1 MRRAKVKRAVAAG
14 LAMVGMILVAA
25 TVQAARAPS
34 GEALRGLAD
43 WAPPAVEAV
52 RTSALAWLDEQN
64 VDDAARQRAERIWAQ
79 TSEGSTAA
87 DRLTAL
93 AMTLALGDSRAE
105 RLVRL
110 CAAPREGIEL
120 PDTAWLAEPDVP
132 PLVSANLRL
141 LAGRWMVQESL
152 FDEAKGV
159 LGNLQPDEVV
169 DPASLLFFQAVVHH
183 RLLDKEAGLAAID
196 RLLAGRRNAPRRYV
210 ALAELMRGDLEGVS
224 EDTLDHI
231 ARRMEDI
238 ERRLELGHAGPKVR
252 GIEDGVIRSL
262 DKLIKDLEDQQQ
274 QSPSESNNL
283 QSSRPADESKLMG
296 GLGPGRV
303 TRKNLGGKSGWGNLP
318 PKQREEALQEIGRQF
333 PSHYREVIEQYFRKM
348 AGEEPAG
355 N

>member
-1 MRRAKVKRAVAAG
+1 MKRATVKRAIAAG
-14 LAMVGMILVAA
+14 LAMIGMILVAA
-25 TVQAARAPS
+25 AVQAARTSP
-34 GEALRGLAD
+34 GDALRGSAD
-43 WAPPAVEAV
+43 WAPPAAEAV
-52 RTSALAWLDEQN
+52 RASALAWLDAQN
-64 VDDAARQRAERIWAQ
+64 VDDDVRQRAEGIWAQ
-79 TSEGSTAA
+79 TSEATPAV
-87 DRLTAL
+87 DRLAGL
-93 AMTLALGDSRAE
+93 ATTLALGDPRAE
-105 RLVRL
+105 RLTRL
-110 CAAPREGIEL
+110 CAAPRHGIEL

-152 FDEAKGV
+152 FDEAMGV
-159 LGNLQPDEVV
+159 LGKLQPDEVV
-169 DPASLLFFQAVVHH
+169 DPASLLFCQAVVHH
-183 RLLDKEAGLAAID
+183 RLLNKEAGLAAID
-196 RLLAGRRNAPRRYV
+196 RLLAGRRNVPRRYV

-238 ERRLELGHAGPKVR
+238 ERRLDLGHAGPRIR

-262 DKLIKDLEDQQQ
+262 DKLIKDLENQQQ

-303 TRKNLGGKSGWGNLP
+303 TRKNLGGKSGWGNMP
-318 PKQREEALQEIGRQF
+318 PKQREEALQEIGRQY